1 MSAIAAHE
9 GGTRWTGGLFP
20 SASKCPVCCRCK
32 DESSPSFC
40 LPKRSDD
47 HADRAGD
54 YKFNPLVLAEIQTG
68 ADWFADDFVMTFETY
83 YESSPHPPSQSLL
96 QWQRRGVARRL
107 DEFVRKTYYEQH
119 DSQQQV
125 CGRGPGGPKLSLC

>member
-1 MSAIAAHE
+1 MFSHE
-9 GGTRWTGGLFP
+9 RHCGTRRGELGGRADYSRVHP
-20 SASKCPVCCRCK
+20 NAPVCRRCK

-54 YKFNPLVLAEIQTG
+54 YKFNPLVSAEIQTG
-68 ADWFADDFVMTFETY
+68 ADWFADDFVITHHRNRY
-83 YESSPHPPSQSLL
+83 YSGCGEALL
-96 QWQRRGVARRL
+96 GWL